1 MKTNKKFLNS
11 FVKALLIAS
20 MCVLTLCSCT
30 FNINFDNALESSFV
44 PSDDSTDLV
53 VHYLDVGQGDSIFI
67 ELPNSQSMLIDAGVS
82 GEGES
87 IESYINDSGYSKIDY
102 LVATH
107 PHADHIGS
115 MTYIVKNIDIGSI
128 YMPKVST
135 TTKTY
140 EKLLTAISDK
150 GYKVKSATAGM
161 TIVEDSGFSVDILGP
176 EEVDEDD
183 MNNSS
188 IIIKIT
194 YGSKSFLFIGDAET
208 EELNTI
214 TSDMS
219 ADVLK
224 VGHHG
229 SRTSTTEEF
238 LQEVN
243 PEYAV
248 ISCGKDND
256 YGHPHSEVIALLN
269 QFDITY
275 YRTDTQGTIIIS
287 SDGSSID
294 IQTNATSIE
303 RKS

>member
-1 MKTNKKFLNS
+1 MKMNKKFLNS
-11 FVKALLIAS
+11 FVKSLLIAS

-30 FNINFDNALESSFV
+30 FNINFDDGLESSFV

-229 SRTSTTEEF
+229 SRTSTTEKF